1 MTNDM
6 MNLKALMEKSADADL
21 LREMIGYGAQRLME
35 LEVGGLT
42 GAAHGEKSPERLAQR
57 NGYRD
62 RDWETR
68 AGTVELRIPK
78 LRKGSYFP
86 FFLEPRRLAEKAL
99 TAVIQEAYIQ
109 GISTRSVDDLVQAM
123 GMSGISKSQVSRLCE
138 DIDVRVKAFLD
149 RPIEGDWPYLWI
161 DATYIKVRQNGR
173 IVSVAVIVAVGA
185 NTDGRRE
192 ILGMEVGPSEA
203 ETFWTDFL
211 RGLARRGL
219 RGVKLV
225 ISDAH
230 EGIKAAVSKVM
241 NATWQRCRVHFM
253 RNVMAHAGKS
263 GRRVVSAFMSAAFAQ
278 DDAPSASLQWRKVA
292 DQLRPKLPKLA
303 GLLDEAETDVF
314 AYMTFPAAHRAKLH
328 STNPLERLNGEIKR
342 RTEVVGIFPN
352 EAAIVRLVG
361 AILLEQNDEWCVQRS
376 RYLSL
381 ETIATLS
388 DNPIVTRVQ
397 TLLVGNHPLSQ
408 AIR

>member
-6 MNLKALMEKSADADL
+6 MSLRALMEKSPDADF

-42 GAAHGEKSPERLAQR
+42 GAAHGEKSAERLVQR
-57 NGYRD
+57 NGYRE

-68 AGTVELRIPK
+68 AGTVELRIPR

-86 FFLEPRRLAEKAL
+86 SFLEPRRLAEKAL
-99 TAVIQEAYIQ
+99 TAVVQEAYIQ

-138 DIDVRVKAFLD
+138 EIDVRVKAFLD

-185 NTDGRRE
+185 NADGRRE
-192 ILGMEVGPSEA
+192 VLGMQVGPSEA

-241 NATWQRCRVHFM
+241 HATWQRCRVHFM
-253 RNVMAHAGKS
+253 RNVSAHAGKS
-263 GRRVVSAFMSAAFAQ
+263 ARRVVTAFMSAAFAQ
-278 DDAPSASLQWRKVA
+278 DTADAAKGQWRKVA
-292 DQLRPKLPKLA
+292 DQVRPSLPKLA
-303 GLLDEAETDVF
+303 GLLDDAEADVL
-314 AYMTFPAAHRAKLH
+314 AYMSFPAAHRAKLH

-352 EAAIVRLVG
+352 EAAIIRLVG
-361 AILLEQNDEWCVQRS
+361 AILLEQNDEWMVQRS
-376 RYLSL
+376 RYL

-388 DNPIVTRVQ
+388 DNPVVS
-397 TLLVGNHPLSQ
+397 LPDM
-408 AIR
+408 AA

>member
-1 MTNDM
+1 MTDDM
-6 MNLKALMEKSADADL
+6 IALRGLMEKSADADL
-21 LREMIGYGAQRLME
+21 LREMIGFAAQRLME

-42 GAAHGEKSPERLAQR
+42 GAAHGERSAERLVQR
-57 NGYRD
+57 NGYRE

-109 GISTRSVDDLVQAM
+109 GVSTRSVDELVKAM

-138 DIDVRVKAFLD
+138 EIDERVKAFLA

-161 DATYIKVRQNGR
+161 DATYVKVRQAGR

-185 NTDGRRE
+185 NADGRRE
-192 ILGMEVGPSEA
+192 ILGMDVGPSEA
-203 ETFWTDFL
+203 ETFWTESL
-211 RGLARRGL
+211 RKLARRGL

-225 ISDAH
+225 VSDAH
-230 EGIKAAVSKVM
+230 EGLKAAIGKVLH
-241 NATWQRCRVHFM
+241 ATWQRCRVHFM
-253 RNVMAHAGKS
+253 RNALAHAGKS
-263 GRRVVSAFMSAAFAQ
+263 GRRVVSAFIATAFAQ
-278 DDAPSASLQWRKVA
+278 DDAAAAKAQWRKVA

-303 GLLDEAETDVF
+303 GFLDEAEEDVL

-352 EAAIVRLVG
+352 DAAVVRLVG
-361 AILLEQNDEWCVQRS
+361 AILLEQNDEWAVQRS
-376 RYLSL
+376 RYMTL
-381 ETIATLS
+381 ESVTALS
-388 DNPIVTRVQ
+388 DDP
-397 TLLVGNHPLSQ
+397 LVSLT
-408 AIR
+408 AVAA